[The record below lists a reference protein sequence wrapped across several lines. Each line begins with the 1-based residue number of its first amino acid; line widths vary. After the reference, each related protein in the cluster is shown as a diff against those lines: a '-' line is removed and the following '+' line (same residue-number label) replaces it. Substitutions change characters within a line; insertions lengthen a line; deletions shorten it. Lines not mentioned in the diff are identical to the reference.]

1 MAPRRQPPRSLGEH
15 LLEALRRQGV
25 RHVFGV
31 PGDFILGLFKIGAER
46 GMTMVNSTREE
57 AAVYAADGYARERG
71 LGAAAVTFGV
81 GALAGRGGRRGRE
94 RRARPGSC

>member
-1 MAPRRQPPRSLGEH
+1 M
-15 LLEALRRQGV
+15 

-31 PGDFILGLFKIGAER
+31 PGDFILGLFKTGAER

-71 LGAAAVTFGV
+71 LGAAAMTFGV
-81 GALAGRGGRRGRE
+81 GRARRRGGH
-94 RRARPGSC
+94 RRARTPSASRWC